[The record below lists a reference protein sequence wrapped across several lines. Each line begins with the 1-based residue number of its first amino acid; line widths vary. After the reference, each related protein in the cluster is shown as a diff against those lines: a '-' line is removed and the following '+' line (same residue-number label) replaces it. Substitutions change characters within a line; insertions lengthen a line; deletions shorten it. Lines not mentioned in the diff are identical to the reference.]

1 MSDDLLKNT
10 LDSFTADKEL
20 CATIFLKQLDQ
31 TFTYQDLLNQI
42 NKNPPLEEIS
52 EESPFLAFSQLL
64 TSLLHKKQALVHKKN
79 NLPPLS
85 SNLKDHLEQNS
96 FYLMSSGSTGFP
108 KKIGLSLENI
118 YFSANTAISLLMMKP
133 GDISVLNLSH
143 FHIAGL
149 MVLWRA
155 FLSKGS
161 ILINPDS
168 EAIYQYTS
176 LVPLQLRRV
185 LTDEEKLKTLK
196 KCKMIL
202 VGGGYCDPAL
212 KIQAGKMGL
221 NIFETYGM
229 TETASFVLLIGK
241 TIPGASVD
249 LDADKCIMI
258 KGPMLSE
265 SVDVDED
272 GFYHTKDL
280 GEKNHAGRI
289 VFSARKDF
297 LFKSAGVLVNPSEI
311 EKVLSEI
318 PDLEN
323 AFSTS
328 IPHFT
333 WDNSHILVTS
343 SPVDSDSSI
352 AILKNKLPSPMVP
365 KYIWEYPKE
374 FCEAGIKPSRHH
386 IKNWAAIK
394 WLSSLFN
401 YVFIPGLTTK
411 KLIVVFHG
419 FMEDQKDWNFLLE
432 SDKNNSYLFIDLPGH
447 GQTSTKNFQSAEE
460 IYFYLNEI
468 IKIYRSHFEELILL
482 GYSMGGRIAVEL
494 INRGLKAQHLIL
506 HSASV
511 GLNNEDKKDDR
522 FLEDQALF
530 NDYDKDK
537 NAFFS
542 KWYSN
547 PIFYQYN
554 QDIHF
559 STDISKKLTHDYKEW
574 QKSLSYFS
582 PGASV
587 FNIEETLL
595 NFKQIPEMKIS
606 AIVGSEDLKY
616 KKHFQ
621 SISLLSKNCHI
632 IQNAGHK
639 LHVTHKKEFIEL
651 VASLI

>member
-1 MSDDLLKNT
+1 MSDDLLRNT
-10 LDSFTADKEL
+10 IVSMAVDKDL
-20 CATIFLKQLDQ
+20 STTIFLKQSDKIY
-31 TFTYQDLLNQI
+31 TYQDLLNQI
-42 NKNPPLEEIS
+42 QINSPQEEIS
-52 EESPFLAFSQLL
+52 EESPYLAFSQLL
-64 TSLLHKKQALVHKKN
+64 TSLLHKKQALVHKKS
-79 NLPPLS
+79 NLPALATTH
-85 SNLKDHLEQNS
+85 KEQLDPNS

-176 LVPLQLRRV
+176 LVPLQLRRA
-185 LTDEEKLKTLK
+185 LTDEEKLKTLR
-196 KCKMIL
+196 KCKVIL

-229 TETASFVLLIGK
+229 TETASFVLLNGK
-241 TIPGASVD
+241 TIPGANVD

-258 KGPMLSE
+258 QGPMLSG

-272 GFYHTKDL
+272 GYYHTKDL

-318 PDLEN
+318 PELEN

-343 SPVDSDSSI
+343 SPVDSDS
-352 AILKNKLPSPMVP
+352 AITLLKNKLPSPMVP

-401 YVFIPGLTTK
+401 YVFIPGLASK

-419 FMEDQKDWNFLLE
+419 FMEDQKDWSFLLD

-447 GQTSTKNFQSAEE
+447 GQTSIKNFQSAEE

-468 IKIYRSHFEELILL
+468 IKIYKSHFEELTLL

-506 HSASV
+506 HSASI
-511 GLNNEDKKDDR
+511 GLSNEDKKDDR
-522 FLEDQALF
+522 FLEDQTLF
-530 NDYDKDK
+530 SDFEKDK
-537 NAFFS
+537 NAFFN

-559 STDISKKLTHDYKEW
+559 SADIAKKLSHDYKEW

-587 FNIEETLL
+587 FNLEETIQ
-595 NFKQIPEMKIS
+595 NFKQSADLKIS
-606 AIVGSEDLKY
+606 TIVGSEDLKY
-616 KKHFQ
+616 KNHFQ
-621 SISLLSKNCHI
+621 SISLTSANCHI
-632 IQNAGHK
+632 IKNAGHK
-639 LHVTHKKEFIEL
+639 LHVTHRKEFVEL